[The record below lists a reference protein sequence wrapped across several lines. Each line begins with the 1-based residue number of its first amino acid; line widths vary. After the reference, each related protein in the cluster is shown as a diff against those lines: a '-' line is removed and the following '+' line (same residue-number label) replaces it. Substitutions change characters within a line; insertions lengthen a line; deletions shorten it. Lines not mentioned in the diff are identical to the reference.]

1 MLRVVSSTGSVLR
14 HPLLADRSKIR
25 STTGGSLEQ
34 KQRHREAKQ
43 TGANRNPHRDRHAV
57 HGAIMPHLNKLRNRF
72 VRRLSWALYHRA
84 RAKIFRLQNY
94 P

>member
-1 MLRVVSSTGSVLR
+1 MLRIVPAGSVLR
-14 HPLLADRSKIR
+14 HPLLADRTKIR
-25 STTGGSLEQ
+25 WTGGSLEQ
-34 KQRHREAKQ
+34 QQRHGETKQ

-72 VRRLSWALYHRA
+72 VRWLSWALYHRA
-84 RAKIFRLQNY
+84 RAKIFRLQNC